1 MNDSTQHWGAP
12 SMNSELQAYQHGI
25 TEGIKRT
32 LHLPENVLL
41 SPLELE
47 LLSLVLADYLD
58 NLDPS
63 LDTKLL
69 HIFQKIKSLNNYFK
83 GV

>member
-1 MNDSTQHWGAP
+1 MIKL
-12 SMNSELQAYQHGI
+12 SEI
-25 TEGIKRT
+25 
-32 LHLPENVLL
+32 
-41 SPLELE
+41 ELE

-69 HIFQKIKSLNNYFK
+69 HIFQKINSLNNYFK
-83 GV
+83 GK